1 MEDGVIAIGVISVL
15 SIFVFAPWL
24 LFHYITVW
32 RNQKT
37 LKPDDE
43 KIMEDLWRSAKRME
57 RRIEALE
64 ALISEG
70 RKAPPAI
77 PQTQTI
83 GETNNAPLI

>member
-1 MEDGVIAIGVISVL
+1 MPQEVVAIAIVTIL
-15 SIFVFAPWL
+15 ALFVFLPWM
-24 LFHYITVW
+24 LFHYITLW

-64 ALISEG
+64 ALVDGDGEPRST
-70 RKAPPAI
+70 RSPAD
-77 PQTQTI
+77 TDYRRDR
-83 GETNNAPLI
+83 